1 MVDCR
6 PSVCLIYVIF
16 ERISHIHHIFISFRG
31 NSFAKFALLRLFFTN
46 HRLITTFFLLN
57 SGVSIVSEHLHN
69 LCNNSWESLSRQLSF
84 QILYYRCATVSP
96 DVEKHRVYVLRELRH
111 RYRDVF
117 FSCWPCAWIE
127 YSILLLWLGVFKYI
141 NQFHCPGWGDLND

>member
-57 SGVSIVSEHLHN
+57 SGVSIWQSLNIVKRFSDKSRFSWGGLFYHNYGFGSLHFVCHMKN
-69 LCNNSWESLSRQLSF
+69 HFSHKGLFGSQTKCFMANWEWQCEMFLQSQGSQGVHETPLLSLM
-84 QILYYRCATVSP
+84 
-96 DVEKHRVYVLRELRH
+96 
-111 RYRDVF
+111 F
-117 FSCWPCAWIE
+117 F
-127 YSILLLWLGVFKYI
+127 VK
-141 NQFHCPGWGDLND
+141 

>member
-1 MVDCR
+1 MFLILSPMSPCLCIFMTCKTTMVSKKIISEMTGYHFTSQCAVSDFEIAFKSLKIHESNCLCRQGMVDCR

-46 HRLITTFFLLN
+46 HSLITTFFLLN

-69 LCNNSWESLSRQLSF
+69 LCNNS
-84 QILYYRCATVSP
+84 
-96 DVEKHRVYVLRELRH
+96 
-111 RYRDVF
+111 
-117 FSCWPCAWIE
+117 
-127 YSILLLWLGVFKYI
+127 
-141 NQFHCPGWGDLND
+141 